1 MPHLHYLPDEQTV
14 QAQPTDTIL
23 DCSLEAGIPHV
34 SICGG
39 KARCSTCRVFVLEG
53 LEGCSP
59 RNASEQ
65 AIATQ
70 LGLED
75 RIRLAC
81 QTQVRG
87 DGKILLRRLTLDRE
101 DLEVLDDQIKGR
113 SKPEAIGHEQKI
125 AILFADLRGF
135 TTFAESLPA
144 YDVIY
149 ILNRYFHRMGKIVD
163 RHDGM
168 INNYMGDGLMALFG
182 WKDPA
187 QAATRSVQ
195 AAVEMVVAMDSFNH
209 YLESTYHKR
218 LNIGI
223 GIHYGEVVIGL
234 VGAGGS
240 QQMTAIGDAVN
251 LASRIEA
258 ANKKLGTTLLVSEAV
273 YHEVQSQVEVNQR
286 CAVDIPGKTG
296 QYMLYEIQGIEAVDT
311 FVQPLV
317 ILPRISWW
325 MGLRKFCDSRFGRR
339 CQRLWTRFRKLALK
353 L

>member
-1 MPHLHYLPDEQTV
+1 MPHLYYLPDEQAV
-14 QAQPTDTIL
+14 QAHPADTIL

-113 SKPEAIGHEQKI
+113 SKPEAIGQEKKI

-135 TTFAESLPA
+135 TTFSEALPA

-149 ILNRYFHRMGKIVD
+149 ILNRYFHRMGKIITQ
-163 RHDGM
+163 HGGM
-168 INNYMGDGLMALFG
+168 INNYMGDGFMALFG
-182 WKDPA
+182 WDDPR
-187 QAATRSVQ
+187 QAAARSVR
-195 AAVEMVVAMDSFNH
+195 AAVEMVAAMESFNR
-209 YLESTYHKR
+209 YLESMYHKQ
-218 LNIGI
+218 LHIGV
-223 GIHYGEVVIGL
+223 GIHYGEVVLGM
-234 VGAGGS
+234 VGASGS
-240 QQMTAIGDAVN
+240 NPQMTAIGDAVN

-311 FVQPLV
+311 VVQSAVMP
-317 ILPRISWW
+317 PRLNGWTR
-325 MGLRKFCDSRFGRR
+325 LRQMCDRF
-339 CQRLWTRFRKLALK
+339 WTRFRKRDRPLK

>member
-1 MPHLHYLPDEQTV
+1 MPQLHYLPDEQTV
-14 QAQPTDTIL
+14 QARPSETIL
-23 DCSLEAGIPHV
+23 DCSLDAGIPHV

-39 KARCSTCRVFVLEG
+39 NARCSTCRVFVLEG

-59 RNASEQ
+59 RNADEQ
-65 AIATQ
+65 AIANQ

-113 SKPEAIGHEQKI
+113 AKPHAIGQEKKI

-135 TTFAESLPA
+135 TTFSESLPA

-149 ILNRYFHRMGKIVD
+149 ILNRYFHRMGKAIA
-163 RHDGM
+163 RHGGM

-182 WKDPA
+182 CDDVP
-187 QAATRSVQ
+187 QAAERSVR
-195 AAVEMVVAMDSFNH
+195 AAVEMVEAMESFNQ
-209 YLESTYHKR
+209 YLESMYHQR

-223 GIHYGEVVIGL
+223 GIHYGEVVIGS
-234 VGAGGS
+234 VGASSTS
-240 QQMTAIGDAVN
+240 QQITAIGDAVN

-258 ANKKLGTTLLVSEAV
+258 ANKNLNTSLLVSEAL
-273 YHEVQSQVEVNQR
+273 YDEVQSQVEINQR
-286 CAVDIPGKTG
+286 YAVEIPGKTG
-296 QYMLYEIQGIEAVDT
+296 QYTLYEIKGINPGDIVVPSWVMPSRPDWWTRLKEA
-311 FVQPLV
+311 
-317 ILPRISWW
+317 
-325 MGLRKFCDSRFGRR
+325 CY
-339 CQRLWTRFRKLALK
+339 RLWTRFRKRLNNPLR

>member
-1 MPHLHYLPDEQTV
+1 MLHLYYLPDEQAA
-14 QAQPTDTIL
+14 QAHSSDTIL
-23 DCSLEAGIPHV
+23 DCSLNADIPHV

-53 LEGCSP
+53 LEHCSP
-59 RNASEQ
+59 RNAAEQ

-87 DGKILLRRLTLDRE
+87 DGKMLLRRLTLDRE

-113 SKPEAIGHEQKI
+113 AKPYAIGHEQKV

-135 TTFAESLPA
+135 TQFSESLPA

-149 ILNRYFHRMGKIVD
+149 ILNRYFHRMGKIVA

-168 INNYMGDGLMALFG
+168 INNYMGDGFMALFG
-182 WKDPA
+182 WDDPA
-187 QAATRSVQ
+187 RAAARSVR
-195 AAVEMVVAMDSFNH
+195 AAVEMVAAMESFNL
-209 YLESTYHKR
+209 YLESMYHQR
-218 LNIGI
+218 LNIGV
-223 GIHYGEVVIGL
+223 GIHYGEVVIGR
-234 VGAGGS
+234 VGASSSS

-251 LASRIEA
+251 FASRIEA
-258 ANKKLGTTLLVSEAV
+258 ANKTLGTRLLVSEAV
-273 YHEVQSQVEVNQR
+273 YHEVQHQVEVNPQ
-286 CAVDIPGKTG
+286 CAIEIPGKTG
-296 QYMLYEIQGIEAVDT
+296 RYRLYEIKGIELEAAVA
-311 FVQPLV
+311 QPLGM
-317 ILPRISWW
+317 LPRLSGW
-325 MGLRKFCDSRFGRR
+325 MRLRRVGDRLWARLRK
-339 CQRLWTRFRKLALK
+339 RLTQPLK